1 MMTSDEFG
9 KDSAVQ
15 MMRRVFK
22 GMEKVQ
28 ERLIQSSGLSPFDE
42 RLREVREL
50 ILRAFENAWAERA
63 GQGVALTENDY
74 ADVYESCFREILR
87 RKEFAQ

>member
-9 KDSAVQ
+9 EDPAVQ

-28 ERLIQSSGLSPFDE
+28 ERLIERSGLSPFDE

-50 ILRAFENAWAERA
+50 VLRAFEQAWAGRA
-63 GQGVALTENDY
+63 GQGVSLNENDY
-74 ADVYESCFREILR
+74 AHVYEACFLKILEQ
-87 RKEFAQ
+87 KVCTK